1 MYGTELWI
9 GGGTGGDN
17 RLNLY
22 NMSAEHLTYFKVEN
36 FKRFD
41 SLELTDIGQFNLI
54 VGDNN
59 VGKTS
64 LLEALLF
71 SENPAMLFQTFHKLL
86 IDRGVSVNPTY
97 TYGSAGQIDQVIK
110 PKEIFLKYIFN
121 NLKESL
127 RFTFLIEK
135 QKDPHFI
142 SLSYK
147 DSMDLPQEKFDQFS
161 SDGFFSGMGF
171 HFESDKRYIETQ
183 RNELIGLDIY
193 RFFNP
198 DVYFLDLPLL
208 TTNMQ
213 VDKNLADSY
222 FKIIGTSRQANKNLV
237 QNLKHLVPKI
247 ETIEARRIDNTDHV
261 MLGLEGADE
270 YQPINIFGEGT
281 IIFTNILLQ
290 VLKYRGKRLMIDEID
305 TGIHYSRMKN
315 FLKTVFQVAQENDV
329 QLFMTTHSLE
339 CQQAFAEVFEDEDM
353 KGHQEKVRQFTL
365 IEKPDG
371 QVKAINRNFDQLEF
385 ALQTDNETRGGR

>member
-1 MYGTELWI
+1 MT
-9 GGGTGGDN
+9 
-17 RLNLY
+17 R
-22 NMSAEHLTYFKVEN
+22 EHLTHFKVGN

-86 IDRGVSVNPTY
+86 IDRGIYINPTF
-97 TYGSAGQIDQVIK
+97 TYGSFGQIEQVFK
-110 PKEIFLKYIFN
+110 PSENFLAYIFN
-121 NLKESL
+121 TFKKPLVFNSL
-127 RFTFLIEK
+127 SEN
-135 QKDPHFI
+135 QKGPETI
-142 SLSYK
+142 SLSFK
-147 DSMDLPQEKFDQFS
+147 DSLEMPREKFDQFS
-161 SDGFFSGMGF
+161 SDGFFAGMGF
-171 HFESDKRYIETQ
+171 HFESNKRYIESQ
-183 RNELIGLDIY
+183 SNELIGRDIY
-193 RFFNP
+193 RFFSP
-198 DVYFLDLPLL
+198 EVSQLELPLL
-208 TTNMQ
+208 TVSRQ
-213 VDKNLADSY
+213 VDKTLADSY
-222 FKIIGTSRQANKNLV
+222 FKIIGTSRLANKNLV

-247 ETIEARRIDNTDHV
+247 ETIEARRIDNTDYM
-261 MLGLEGADE
+261 MLGLEGVDE

-290 VLKYRGKRLMIDEID
+290 IMKYRGKRLMIDEID
-305 TGIHYSRMKN
+305 TGIHYSRMKK

-339 CQQAFAEVFEDEDM
+339 CQQAFAEVFEESDM
-353 KGHQEKVRQFTL
+353 MQYQGKVRQFTL
-365 IEKPDG
+365 LEKTDG
-371 QVKAINRNFDQLEF
+371 QVKAVVRNFEQLEF